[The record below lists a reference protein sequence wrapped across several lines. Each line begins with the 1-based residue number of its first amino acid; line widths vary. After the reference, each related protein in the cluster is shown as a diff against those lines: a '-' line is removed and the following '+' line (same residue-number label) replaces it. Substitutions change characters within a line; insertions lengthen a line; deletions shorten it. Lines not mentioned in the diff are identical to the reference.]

1 MTTPLVSPFRLLVAA
16 ACLSMLFVLPSFGGA
31 SKPKPKPVAEHV
43 KLYNEAYDE
52 IKKLR
57 FASAQNLLEQA
68 LKLKPDFAEAH
79 NNLAYTLRKQGEDH
93 YDQALAHYNK
103 AIELNAK
110 LSEAYM
116 YRGVLHVQMG
126 NDDLAAADL
135 ETLSAMKGRAAAKLA
150 AELTYVIE
158 NGNEKTP
165 EGFFGVAGK
174 KRR

>member
-1 MTTPLVSPFRLLVAA
+1 MTFTLFNPARLLVAA
-16 ACLSMLFVLPSFGGA
+16 ACLSMLFALPSFGGA

-52 IKKLR
+52 IQKLR
-57 FASAQNLLEQA
+57 FASAQDLLERA

-93 YDQALAHYNK
+93 YDQALTHYNQ
-103 AIELNAK
+103 AIEINEK
-110 LSEAYM
+110 LAEAYM

-126 NDDLAAADL
+126 NDDLATADL
-135 ETLSAMKGRAAAKLA
+135 ETLSSMKGRAAKKLA
-150 AELTYVIE
+150 AELSYVIE